1 MCQIGKLEKTILIKI
16 DYYEGGMMK
25 LDRAGEHIWKRCS
38 AYLVIPQIV
47 FKKFA
52 QTIWE
57 TLTHTYTLYTHTHT
71 RDSINKGASPSGLW
85 WWWWSAAYF
94 GKSAEQMVP
103 HDPSPVCW
111 MPTSLQPTNI
121 TCLVRIQETTEMK
134 QSASCRNTNTISS
147 SNQNNHSDG
156 ILAICDDHR

>member
-1 MCQIGKLEKTILIKI
+1 MLRLSGYPPNSFLKSLPKPSGK
-16 DYYEGGMMK
+16 
-25 LDRAGEHIWKRCS
+25 
-38 AYLVIPQIV
+38 
-47 FKKFA
+47 
-52 QTIWE
+52 

-121 TCLVRIQETTEMK
+121 TCLVRVQLKWNKVLSAYLQTKFRLQTKIIITMGYLPSVMIIDNVCVQEI
-134 QSASCRNTNTISS
+134 NTITTRKQIFAILQTYLMS
-147 SNQNNHSDG
+147 G
-156 ILAICDDHR
+156 IRVLKTI